1 MGQNIHQRIDNE
13 MNSTGANST
22 LVQCGLTRQI
32 EVMNFKFTFVY
43 ADNEVLLN
51 PALHKPAKRCAKS
64 NENIL

>member
-1 MGQNIHQRIDNE
+1 